1 MEEFAIGEFRDF
13 YNDITHG
20 SFAIKNV
27 DGLVEIN
34 GSDKKTVD
42 QLFEILSYSAGR
54 EEISDE
60 ESGVERILCGILGI
74 SAIFSSDGQAT
85 EEMYNERIE
94 SLSNRKSFKA

>member
-1 MEEFAIGEFRDF
+1 M
-13 YNDITHG
+13 HS

-27 DGLVEIN
+27 DGFVEMN
-34 GSDKKTVD
+34 GSDKETVE

-60 ESGVERILCGILGI
+60 ESGVEKILCRILGI

-85 EEMYNERIE
+85 EEMYNDKMK
-94 SLSNRKSFKA
+94 SLSNKKSFKA

>member
-1 MEEFAIGEFRDF
+1 MREFVLGEFRDF
-13 YNDITHG
+13 YNDKVHS

-27 DGLVEIN
+27 DGFVEMN
-34 GSDKKTVD
+34 GSDKETVE
-42 QLFEILSYSAGR
+42 QLFEILSYSARR

-60 ESGVERILCGILGI
+60 ESGVEIILCGILGI

-94 SLSNRKSFKA
+94 SLSNKKRFKA

>member
-1 MEEFAIGEFRDF
+1 MEEFALGEFRDF

-27 DGLVEIN
+27 DGIVEIN
-34 GSDKKTVD
+34 GTDEKTVD

-60 ESGVERILCGILGI
+60 ESGVERILSGILGV
-74 SAIFSSDGQAT
+74 SARFSSDGQVT
-85 EEMYNERIE
+85 EEMYNDKIK
-94 SLSNRKSFKA
+94 SLSNKKSFKA